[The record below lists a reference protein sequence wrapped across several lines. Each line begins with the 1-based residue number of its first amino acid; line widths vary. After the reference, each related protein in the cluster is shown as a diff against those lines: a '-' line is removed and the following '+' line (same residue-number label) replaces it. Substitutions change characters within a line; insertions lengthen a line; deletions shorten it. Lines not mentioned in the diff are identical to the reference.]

1 MKKVSV
7 IVPVYNAEKLVEKAI
22 KSVLNQTYKSIEL
35 ILINDGSKDNSLNII
50 KKWEKKYP
58 NIIKIFDQENMG
70 VGKTRNKG
78 IEVSTGDYITFLD
91 ADDYL
96 DKEFVEELI
105 RNIGTNDVVISGDR
119 AVGNDGKINLSQE
132 LKNNDWSKFRQVS
145 IWAKLYKREFLIKN
159 KIKFN
164 NLKIAEDIVFSMS
177 VYANTSK
184 IKVIPYIG
192 YNYFDNVVSVTHD
205 FELKKNNDILE
216 TIKVLGDITSNKK
229 FLENN
234 RIHIRNF
241 YYKIFCSY
249 LFDKAIVLSLDEL
262 KDYYYEGFSF
272 FKTYFKKYNL
282 KFKFNYI
289 IDEPIKVNAAI
300 FLLIVSYKFHFSN
313 LFLKLVHKT
322 FYRQQ

>member
-105 RNIGTNDVVISGDR
+105 RNIGTNDVVISGYR

-145 IWAKLYKREFLIKN
+145 IWAKLYQERIF
-159 KIKFN
+159 
-164 NLKIAEDIVFSMS
+164 
-177 VYANTSK
+177 
-184 IKVIPYIG
+184 
-192 YNYFDNVVSVTHD
+192 
-205 FELKKNNDILE
+205 
-216 TIKVLGDITSNKK
+216 NKK
-229 FLENN
+229 
-234 RIHIRNF
+234 
-241 YYKIFCSY
+241 
-249 LFDKAIVLSLDEL
+249 
-262 KDYYYEGFSF
+262 
-272 FKTYFKKYNL
+272 
-282 KFKFNYI
+282 
-289 IDEPIKVNAAI
+289 
-300 FLLIVSYKFHFSN
+300 
-313 LFLKLVHKT
+313 
-322 FYRQQ
+322 